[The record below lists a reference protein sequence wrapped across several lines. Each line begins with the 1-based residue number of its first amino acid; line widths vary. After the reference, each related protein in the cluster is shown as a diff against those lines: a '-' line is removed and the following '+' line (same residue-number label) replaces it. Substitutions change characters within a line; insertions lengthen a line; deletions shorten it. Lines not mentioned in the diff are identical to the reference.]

1 MKPIN
6 DGEHRAFVTRPD
18 NGYREFSRTSSGG
31 IIYFNPAA
39 PPDKRW
45 RIEHEIFGNKYFAQR
60 EDILKWTVE
69 QMQSRFTAGRVR

>member
-6 DGEHRAFVTRPD
+6 DGEHRAHVTRPD

-31 IIYFNPAA
+31 IIYFNPSA

-69 QMQSRFTAGRVR
+69 EMRSRFTAGTVR